1 MSLPKP
7 SHARPAWVPALWFV
21 AASAVPS
28 AALADVDFVARK
40 GWGPIKAA
48 HSNLCLNAPSATEVN
63 GAQLNQVPCN
73 GSAAQNWRVK
83 PFGEGFNLINQAT
96 GLCVDSQA
104 SNQWS
109 GTVIQQACSG
119 TAQQTWSAK
128 AQGAG
133 YQLVT
138 AYSGQCLDV
147 FGGFIES
154 TTRMIQW
161 GCHGG
166 GNQTFIPGIVSA
178 ATAVRWI
185 PTYIDGWYP
194 KEMFLFTRDA
204 KGVIIDEMNV
214 LSYTSD
220 VTSRTNNPPSDLF
233 LVPPGATFGVGM
245 MVWPNQDKSRK
256 GEPKIYYSD
265 SNGKFLLETSGD
277 CATGTQKDIWG
288 DNGIKYRNVEYTLTC
303 QSLASS
309 VASAAATNAA
319 GTGASAGGTG
329 TGTETGSGTGSNAG
343 VTPPGEA
350 APTTASVL
358 INRRSGNCVD
368 ASNNAVKQEICA
380 DLPSQNWA
388 FVPTANG
395 YQIKSASTGQCLA
408 IRDAAHGD
416 GAGLVQQA
424 CSTAGNALFRLRK
437 LDKWLEIFA
446 THSSKCL
453 IPSTNAKGHDRDPG
467 NEIMQQSCDATD
479 PQRWTVLGA
488 EGRAPSDWDVPRE
501 IGMVPVAGSTLPNG
515 KLLFWAAESK
525 NNFWAD
531 TKQKS
536 TWTTIYD
543 PSTHQRTEIEV
554 TAPGSNMFCPG
565 TNILPDGRILVTG
578 GISDYNA
585 TIYNPETNAWSRVA
599 DMKIGRG
606 YNAST
611 TLSNGESLTF
621 GGSWEAGNASKDA
634 EVWSSATNTWR
645 VLPNVKGNA
654 VIDPG
659 IAQYP
664 GDTHFWLFAG
674 PNGSVFHAGPSVRM
688 HWIGTSGDGSLRY
701 AGDRGKDLFSV
712 NGTASMYDIGKIFKA
727 GGSTA
732 YSGTPSLD
740 TAYTIDITSGP
751 NGTPVVAEAAPM
763 LFPRAYMNS
772 VVLPDG
778 DVVTAGGQ
786 NVAAQFTDNLPV
798 MTPEIWSPKTGKV
811 RRLKPMKVPRNYHS
825 IGMLLL
831 DGRVL
836 FGGGGLC
843 GNCGGPNHYDFEILS
858 PPYLFDAQGKP
869 ASRPRIVQAPTRAG
883 LGGSL
888 SVSTDRTVTS
898 FSLVRLSAVTHST
911 NNDQRRVPLTIAGS
925 SDLTYRLTLPADP
938 GILLPG
944 TWMLFAMDANG
955 VPSTAEVVR
964 IQ

>member
-1 MSLPKP
+1 MSLPKS

-48 HSNLCLNAPSATEVN
+48 HSNLCLNVPGGNTAIGT
-63 GAQLNQVPCN
+63 QLNQEPCN
-73 GSAAQNWRVK
+73 GSTAQNWQVK
-83 PFGEGFNLINQAT
+83 PIGEGFSLINQAT
-96 GLCVDSQA
+96 GQCLDSQP
-104 SNQWS
+104 SQQWA
-109 GTVIQQACSG
+109 GAVVQRTCNGA
-119 TAQQTWSAK
+119 AEQTWSAQS
-128 AQGAG
+128 QGAG
-133 YQLVT
+133 YRLVT
-138 AYSGQCLDV
+138 AYSGHCLDV
-147 FGGFIES
+147 YGGYTGS
-154 TTRMIQW
+154 TTPMIQY
-161 GCHGG
+161 GCHGA
-166 GNQTFIPGIVSA
+166 GNQTFIPSVASA

-194 KEMFLFTRDA
+194 KEMFLFARNA
-204 KGVIIDEMNV
+204 KGVITDQMTVI
-214 LSYTSD
+214 SYTWG
-220 VTSRTNNPPSDLF
+220 VTRSENNPASDLF
-233 LVPPGATFGVGM
+233 LVPPGSTWGVGM
-245 MVWPNQDKSRK
+245 KVWPNQDKSRS
-256 GEPKIYYSD
+256 GTPQIYYSD
-265 SNGKFLLETSGD
+265 SNGQNLLETSGD
-277 CATGTQKDIWG
+277 CATGTRKDNWG
-288 DNGIKYRNVEYTLTC
+288 DNGKKAKNVVYTLSC
-303 QSLASS
+303 DSS
-309 VASAAATNAA
+309 SSSDASAAATTAA
-319 GTGASAGGTG
+319 GGGASTGGAATG
-329 TGTETGSGTGSNAG
+329 TDTGTNTGSNAG
-343 VTPPGEA
+343 VTPPGET

-358 INRRSGNCVD
+358 INRRSGNCMD
-368 ASNNAVKQEICA
+368 ASNGAVKQEICK
-380 DLPSQNWA
+380 DLPSQNWT
-388 FVPTANG
+388 FLPTANG

-408 IRDAAHGD
+408 IRDAGQ
-416 GAGLVQQA
+416 GSGSGLMQQA
-424 CSTAGNALFRLRK
+424 CSTAANAVFRLRK
-437 LDKWLEIFA
+437 LDKWFEIVPA
-446 THSSKCL
+446 HSSKCL
-453 IPSTNAKGHDRDPG
+453 SPNAGGDGRDSG
-467 NEIMQQSCDATD
+467 TDIVQWQCDAAD
-479 PQRWTVLGA
+479 HQRWTILGA
-488 EGRAPSDWDVPRE
+488 EGRAPSAWTSPRR
-501 IGMVPVAGSTLPNG
+501 ISMVPVAGSTLPNG
-515 KLLFWAAESK
+515 KLLFWAAESRTS
-525 NNFWAD
+525 FWAG
-531 TKQKS
+531 TSQMS

-543 PSTHQRTEIEV
+543 PSNDQANEIEV

-585 TIYNPETNAWSRVA
+585 TVYNPETNAWSRVA
-599 DMKIGRG
+599 NMKIGRG

-611 TLSNGESLTF
+611 TLSNGDSLTF

-659 IAQYP
+659 VEQYP

-701 AGDRGKDLFSV
+701 VGDRGQDQFSV

-732 YSGTPSLD
+732 YTGTPSLD

-751 NGTPVVAEAAPM
+751 SGTPVVAEAAPM
-763 LFPRAYMNS
+763 LFPRTYMNS

-778 DVVTAGGQ
+778 DVITAGGQ
-786 NVAAQFTDNLPV
+786 IVAAQFTDNRPV
-798 MTPEIWSPKTGKV
+798 MMPEIWSPKTGKV
-811 RRLKPMKVPRNYHS
+811 RRLAPMAVPRNYHS

-843 GNCGGPNHYDFEILS
+843 GGCGGADHLDFEIMT
-858 PPYLFDAQGKP
+858 PPYLYDAEGKL
-869 ASRPRIVQAPTRAG
+869 ASRPGIVQAPNSASR
-883 LGGSL
+883 GGTL
-888 SVSTDRTVTS
+888 SVNTDRTVSS

-911 NNDQRRVPLTIAGS
+911 NNDQRRVPLTIAKSSGS
-925 SDLTYRLTLPADP
+925 SYQLTLPADP

-955 VPSTAEVVR
+955 VPSTAKVVR